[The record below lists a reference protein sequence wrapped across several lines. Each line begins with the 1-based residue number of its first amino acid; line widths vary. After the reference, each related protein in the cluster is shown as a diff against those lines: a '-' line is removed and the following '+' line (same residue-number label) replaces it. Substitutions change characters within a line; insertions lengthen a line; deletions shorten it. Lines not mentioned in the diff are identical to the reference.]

1 MGSGTDS
8 FTINSHKQF
17 NSSRLKND
25 VLSNKVEDST
35 LPEVNSVES
44 FINKSSDNS
53 PNITENNLESK
64 NLDTGSNIVTELTEY
79 RTKNLNRIV
88 LATLNIN
95 SIRNKFSS
103 LSEIVSDN
111 IDVLIVQE
119 T

>member
-17 NSSRLKND
+17 NSSRLEND
-25 VLSNKVEDST
+25 VLTNKVK
-35 LPEVNSVES
+35 VNSVES
-44 FINKSSDNS
+44 VINKSNDNS

-64 NLDTGSNIVTELTEY
+64 NLDTGSNIVTKLTEY